1 VPFDALSVGSTTVAP
16 PPYLSVRS
24 LAGGMEVPAVGWRV
38 ALLVAVLAS
47 LAAVVAVARPA
58 GRWGTAAR
66 RRLLAGLPWGTLLV
80 AGGVTAFFLVVQ
92 RGLAHPY
99 DPLVIP
105 FRAWGYRYPT
115 GMVTAPFAHSGLG
128 HLVGNVVGTL
138 VFGTIAE
145 YGWSHFPRERGSA
158 AFGSLRTNPFARVL
172 AFAAAVAAV
181 GVLTGLFALGPV
193 VGFSGVVFA
202 LIGFAV
208 VRYPLAA
215 VVALVGSGVVRLL
228 YRAVR
233 RPEVA
238 RTAGESFSTPWWA
251 DVAVQG
257 HALGLL
263 VGVVAALALLYRRG
277 IRPDP
282 ARVWLAALFVA
293 VDRGL
298 WAVYTIEGSDRYRLF
313 RALGTAAVFLVAA
326 VIAVGAAASDR
337 DLVASIGLTRR
348 EAAVGLLLSVL
359 FAVAL
364 VAVPFNLLVI
374 DGPAAGADPA
384 ETVEVRDYTVRYAED
399 VDNRYVPAVPIPG
412 RNGSTDGVPASG
424 VVVVS
429 EERNVWWEVVSTG
442 RLAARRNVTVRLGG
456 VTWSEHVRA
465 SRRGWQLAGAPAVY
479 HVRLARAGSPG
490 TVAYRSDNAT
500 VGPRIDGRNVTI
512 DPAGE
517 RFAAVVTR
525 DNETLG
531 RTTLP
536 TAGNRTSAGGLTFH
550 RDGRDLYVERD
561 GTRVRIGARAG

>member
-1 VPFDALSVGSTTVAP
+1 
-16 PPYLSVRS
+16 
-24 LAGGMEVPAVGWRV
+24 MEVPAVGWRV

-208 VRYPLAA
+208 VRYPLVA

-298 WAVYTIEGSDRYRLF
+298 WAVYTIEGSDQYRLF
-313 RALGTAAVFLVAA
+313 RAFGTASVFLVAA

-337 DLVASIGLTRR
+337 DFIASLGLTRR

-374 DGPAAGADPA
+374 DGPAAGADSA

-429 EERNVWWEVVSTG
+429 EERNVWWEVVSSG
-442 RLAARRNVTVRLGG
+442 RLAARGNVTVRLGG
-456 VTWSEHVRA
+456 VTWSEHVHA
-465 SRRGWQLAGAPAVY
+465 SRRGWQLAGGPAVY
-479 HVRLARAGSPG
+479 HVRLAPAGSPG

-531 RTTLP
+531 RTPLP
-536 TAGNRTSAGGLTFH
+536 AAGNRTAAGGLTFH

-561 GTRVRIGARAG
+561 GTRVRIAARAG

>member
-1 VPFDALSVGSTTVAP
+1 
-16 PPYLSVRS
+16 
-24 LAGGMEVPAVGWRV
+24 MKVPAAGWRV

-99 DPLVIP
+99 DPLVVP
-105 FRAWGYRYPT
+105 FRAWGFRYPT

-202 LIGFAV
+202 LVGFAV

-215 VVALVGSGVVRLL
+215 VVALLASGVVRLL

-282 ARVWLAALFVA
+282 ARIWLAALFVA

-313 RALGTAAVFLVAA
+313 RALGTAVVFLVAA

-337 DLVASIGLTRR
+337 ELVASIGLTRR

-364 VAVPFNLLVI
+364 VAVPFNLLAI
-374 DGPAAGADPA
+374 DDPAAGTDPA

-412 RNGSTDGVPASG
+412 RNGSTDGVQASG

-456 VTWSEHVRA
+456 VTWSQHVRA
-465 SRRGWQLAGAPAVY
+465 SRRGWELAGAPAVY
-479 HVRLARAGSPG
+479 HVRLARAGSAG

-531 RTTLP
+531 RTALP
-536 TAGNRTSAGGLTFH
+536 AAGNRTSAGGLTFH
-550 RDGRDLYVERD
+550 RDGRYLYVERD

>member
-1 VPFDALSVGSTTVAP
+1 
-16 PPYLSVRS
+16 
-24 LAGGMEVPAVGWRV
+24 MEVPAVGWRV

-202 LIGFAV
+202 LIGFTL
-208 VRYPLAA
+208 VRYPFVA
-215 VVALVGSGVVRLL
+215 VIALVGSGVVRLL

-313 RALGTAAVFLVAA
+313 RALGTASVFLVAA

-337 DLVASIGLTRR
+337 EFIASIGLTRR

-374 DGPAAGADPA
+374 DDPAAGADPA

-412 RNGSTDGVPASG
+412 RNGSTDGVTASG

-465 SRRGWQLAGAPAVY
+465 SRRGWQLAGGPAVY

-531 RTTLP
+531 RTALP
-536 TAGNRTSAGGLTFH
+536 AAGNRTSAGGLTFH
-550 RDGRDLYVERD
+550 RDGRELYVERD